1 MPAINV
7 ARTDTFEQQRVKIN
21 DIGSQVFN
29 ITQGGSDLATGN
41 LKLGDGTRTTPS
53 LAFTSDSTLGIYK
66 PQDGY
71 FGYVYSGR
79 KLLDISPET
88 FISYQDIVLQQKII
102 DGSTI
107 SLNSGG
113 SNYDPGSYSNI
124 SLTGGTGFGALA
136 NINVDDYSGTITNSG
151 ANYTPGSYIL
161 VPLDGG
167 NGTGAEGSFVID
179 DIDGDILDAGTGYIP
194 GVYPAVL
201 LTGGSGTGA
210 EAEITITGNTS
221 ITTTVSNA
229 GTGYTDGSYPAVL
242 LFNEPTQTFA
252 VTVIANPGSA
262 PPDNVYQIDG
272 NTQATLSL
280 TKGNTYWFDVS
291 DASNA
296 GHPFVLQLSDGSPLP
311 ADQYTISQNGSGGN
325 SGSFIELV
333 IKPDATASQ
342 LKYDCAVHPNMGA
355 GVNLSTGTL
364 GDYGNGAVAQVDVS
378 SGSVTNFTII
388 TAGDDYKTSDILRVG
403 TDILGS
409 GNGFSATIS
418 NITYDGIV
426 SAITVT
432 DPGQNYAIDDVLSFS
447 NTSVGGTGSG
457 FSYTVTT
464 NPGILTEI
472 TFSQYGTG
480 YQINDVLFLPEEV
493 TNVSASLNGSI
504 DGLTTTLSTGSTN
517 ITVSDTSGIS
527 AGMLVFTQ
535 QGSTGTLDPATVVQS
550 VISSTVIELSLAPT
564 GDGAATLSFNT
575 QEPSSSITLPSTAG
589 IFVGYAVVKLSGDGV
604 LDADTTVTSVDTNTN
619 VIGLSANAL
628 TPGPVV
634 LEFVPPYGKVTQRAE
649 YTIQN
654 LGVVSSVT
662 LADGGIG
669 YSELDD
675 LSVNAFDLTQN
686 ITYLVTNKNLQ
697 TLTFNP
703 ALTAGTIS
711 VGDEVRLADRDLVTF
726 TEDTTPTLNP
736 TTAPS
741 SGSLSTTL
749 SNSSATITVS
759 STGGISAG
767 MRVLQDPS
775 DTGLLDFNTTV
786 LSVDSAT
793 DLTLSLTPIVSGA
806 ANLTFATDES
816 ATYNNVTSTSSGDGT
831 GATFNVVRSPDGAV
845 ATVQLNSAGNF
856 YLQNDT
862 ITISGSDLGGS
873 SPTHDIVLTVSSV
886 LELQNSTVYETI
898 LSGSDI
904 SGIRIDAGT
913 YVDGGE
919 IYIPDSGITTYTV
932 DTASTIQYRF
942 FLDVGSGEEYN
953 PSITLYSGNTY
964 NFDFSDTS
972 NSGHVFSLSK
982 YRDGIWGPSYIENV
996 STTLDVNNSTIT
1008 VADTTGI
1015 LPGMV
1020 VEVTAGSGE
1029 LVGDTFVESVP
1040 DSTSVVL
1047 TKEPQTSGSATLSF
1061 RGVEYTDSVTRSGS
1075 NLLIR
1080 ISDATPNLYYYCAT
1094 PSADHANEGGF
1105 DNEENAVTVDTN
1117 NPKTFGSGLSVT
1129 VNDISSTD
1137 VVSLDISTGK
1147 LKSSSFETQSAAI
1160 ETATFGTSLTSP
1172 DGTINALT
1180 CSSITSSATLALTST
1195 DFNIVSNVSIGTS
1208 TDTKVTIQGSTGN
1221 ITTTGVL
1228 KTTNSINVND
1238 KIIITDNDI
1247 SSTSG
1252 NDILLSPATGRVAKV
1267 NTTSAI
1273 TIPAGTTAQRPTS
1286 GIVED
1291 GSIRFNTES
1300 GQYEGYSASTSS
1312 WSSLG
1317 GVRDLDGNT
1326 YIAAEASVGAND
1338 NTLYFFNDGNNTVSV
1353 TPNYLQFVNVKKV
1366 RSVNTTAPTYTDYTT
1381 NTQVTLGQYLKYRNN
1396 IYEVTTAGQTGTSGN
1411 EPTHTTGAVTNGT
1424 AELTWYASAVAPL
1437 TFEEIE
1443 EVRIDPLGSTDL
1455 VVNNELRFSN
1465 NVISTDLQDLIIRP
1479 NAGKKITLDAASSL
1493 VVPVGDIN
1501 QRGVAAQGS
1510 IRYNTTISQYEG
1522 YDGSNWTSL
1531 GGVKDVDG
1539 NTYIIPELSPGSNEN
1554 ILFFYNDGVNTMR
1567 LSTSSLEFT
1576 NIDAITSQ
1584 NNNLDIEAE
1593 TVNFNS
1599 LAATIDTSGTSTFI
1613 STTKD
1618 NLDLGL
1624 AVGLNVDP
1632 LLRLDINGD
1641 IYLNKA
1647 FGTGSFDG
1655 LKLFNSDLSSFELS
1669 DFAFTSDDIALIK
1682 GGTNSGASVLY
1693 DPARQS
1699 GAKVTVSVVNQT
1711 TGDKE
1716 MIEYQV
1722 IDKGSDIFHTD
1733 IGNLKT
1739 GNDLVTSV
1747 FDFDANNN
1755 VRVTFTLDTNMTVG
1769 DVVNITVVK
1778 HVFKK

>member
-21 DIGSQVFN
+21 EIGNQVFSV
-29 ITQGGSDLATGN
+29 TQGGSDLATGN
-41 LKLGDGTRTTPS
+41 LKLGDGLRTAPS
-53 LAFTSDSTLGIYK
+53 LAFTSDPTLGIYK

-113 SNYDPGSYSNI
+113 ANYDPGSYSNI

-161 VPLDGG
+161 VPLSGG
-167 NGTGAEGSFVID
+167 NGTGAEVSFVID
-179 DIDGDILDAGTGYIP
+179 DIGGDILDAGNGYIP
-194 GVYPAVL
+194 GVYPSIP

-210 EAEITITGNTS
+210 EAEVTITGTTS
-221 ITTTVSNA
+221 ITTTFNA
-229 GTGYTDGSYPAVL
+229 GTGYTDGSYSSVL
-242 LFNEPTQTFA
+242 LFNEPTQIFA

-272 NTQATLSL
+272 NTQPTLSL
-280 TKGNTYWFDVS
+280 IKGNTYWFDVS

-311 ADQYTISQNGSGGN
+311 ADQYAISQNGSGGN

-333 IKPDATASQ
+333 IKPDATESQ
-342 LKYDCAVHPNMGA
+342 LKYDCTLHPNMGA
-355 GVNLSTGTL
+355 GINLSTGTL

-535 QGSTGTLDPATVVQS
+535 QGSTGTLDPATVVQN
-550 VISSTVIELSLAPT
+550 VISSTIIELSLAPT

-575 QEPSSSITLPSTAG
+575 QEPASSITLPSTAG
-589 IFVGYAVVKLSGDGV
+589 IFVGYEVVKLSGDGV
-604 LDADTTVTSVDTNTN
+604 LDTDTTVTSVDTNTN
-619 VIGLSANAL
+619 LIGLSANAL

-736 TTAPS
+736 TTVGPLS
-741 SGSLSTTL
+741 STL

-759 STGGISAG
+759 NTSGISTG

-816 ATYNNVTSTSSGDGT
+816 ATYNSVASTSSGDGT

-845 ATVQLNSAGNF
+845 ATVQLSSAGNF

-1040 DSTSVVL
+1040 DSTSVVI

-1080 ISDATPNLYYYCAT
+1080 ISDTTPNLYYYCAT

-1105 DNEENAVTVDTN
+1105 DNEENALSVDTN

-1137 VVSLDISTGK
+1137 VVSLDINTGK
-1147 LKSSSFETQSAAI
+1147 LKSSSFETQSAVI

-1172 DGTINALT
+1172 DGTIDALT

-1195 DFNIVSNVSIGTS
+1195 DFNIVSDVSIGTS
-1208 TDTKVTIQGSTGN
+1208 TDTKVTIQGSTGD
-1221 ITTTGVL
+1221 ITTAGIL

-1247 SSTSG
+1247 STTSG

-1300 GQYEGYSASTSS
+1300 GQYEGYSAATSS

-1338 NTLYFFNDGNNTVSV
+1338 NTLYFYNDGNNTVSV
-1353 TPNYLQFVNVKKV
+1353 TPNYLQFVNVKKI
-1366 RSVNTTAPTYTDYTT
+1366 RSINTTAPAYTDYAT
-1381 NTQVTLGQYLKYRNN
+1381 NTQVNVGDYVKYRNN
-1396 IYEVTTAGQTGTSGN
+1396 IYEVTQSGQTGTSGN
-1411 EPTHTTGAVTNGT
+1411 EPTHTSGAATNGT
-1424 AELTWYASAVAPL
+1424 AELTWFTTAIAPI
-1437 TFEEIE
+1437 TFEETE
-1443 EVRIDPLGSTDL
+1443 EVRIDPLGFTDL
-1455 VVNNELRFSN
+1455 VVNAELRFSN
-1465 NVISTDLQDLIIRP
+1465 NVISTDLNDLIVRP
-1479 NAGKKITLDAASSL
+1479 NTGKKVTIDTNTSL
-1493 VVPVGDIN
+1493 VLPVGDTN
-1501 QRGVAAQGS
+1501 QRGVATQGS
-1510 IRYNTTISQYEG
+1510 VRFNTTNSTYEG
-1522 YDGSNWTSL
+1522 YDGTNWGSL
-1531 GGVKDVDG
+1531 GGVKDVDQ
-1539 NTYIIPELSPGSNEN
+1539 NTYIIPELSAGSDEN
-1554 ILFFYNDGVNTMR
+1554 ILYFYNNGTNTMR
-1567 LSTSSLEFT
+1567 LSESALDFT
-1576 NIDAITSQ
+1576 NIDTITTQ
-1584 NNNLDIEAE
+1584 NSNLDIQAE
-1593 TVNFNS
+1593 TVTFNNVT
-1599 LAATIDTSGTSTFI
+1599 ATIDASSGRDSTFI
-1613 STTKD
+1613 HTTKD
-1618 NLDLGL
+1618 NLDFGL
-1624 AVGLNVDP
+1624 SVGINVDP
-1632 LLRLDINGD
+1632 LLRLDNNGD
-1641 IYLNKA
+1641 IYVNKA

-1655 LKLFNSDLSSFELS
+1655 LKLISSSFDSFELI
-1669 DFAFTSDDIALIK
+1669 DLRIDTQDIQLIK
-1682 GGTNSGASVLY
+1682 GGTNSGAATLY
-1693 DPARQS
+1693 DPTNDTGSR
-1699 GAKVTVSVVNQT
+1699 VTVSIHNQT

-1716 MIEYQV
+1716 MIEYHV
-1722 IDKGSDIFHTD
+1722 IDKGSDIYHTD
-1733 IGNLKT
+1733 ISNLNT
-1739 GNDLVTSV
+1739 GTNLVTSV
-1747 FDFDANNN
+1747 FDFDAQNN
-1755 VRVTFTLDTNMTVG
+1755 VRVTFTLTDLTIG
-1769 DVVNITVVK
+1769 DVVNITVVSNT
-1778 HVFKK
+1778 FKK